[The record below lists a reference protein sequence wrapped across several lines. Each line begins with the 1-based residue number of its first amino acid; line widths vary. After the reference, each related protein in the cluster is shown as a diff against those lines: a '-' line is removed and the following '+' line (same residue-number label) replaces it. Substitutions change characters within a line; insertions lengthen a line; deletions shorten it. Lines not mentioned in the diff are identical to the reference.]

1 MSKLLANQIA
11 NYNDNGPV
19 EVKEGV
25 NIPTGKPL
33 QVAGGSGTSGQF
45 LKSTGSSVDWEDFP
59 SIPAAQVNADWNAT
73 SGVAQIS
80 NKPTLATVAISG
92 SYNDLLNQ
100 PTIPAGQVQVDW
112 NENQTGSLRYI
123 LNKPT
128 LFSGAYSDLTGKPT
142 VPAVLND
149 LADVSIVS
157 PNDGEYVQW
166 NAAQTRWVT
175 GTGSAGIQN
184 VVEDTTPQLGGDL
197 DANGFNIDM
206 GGNNITDAKVG
217 EWNAAYAWGN
227 HAAQGYLTT
236 YTDTTYSQACIG
248 DSVGVKVRLA
258 ASSGVVDDILIT
270 AGTGITIDQIGTE
283 GFRINS
289 SGGGGGGG
297 GATVTT
303 SDAAPTTP
311 SDGDLW
317 WKSNEGRLKVY
328 YDDGSGTQ
336 WVDAS
341 PPLSP
346 SFTPKISNN
355 TVSFEAKYN
364 TLSQQHYLEQV
375 GHILPATNATYDI
388 GSAEKKVRHLFLS
401 DNSIWLGE
409 DVKMSRKAGKVK
421 FYTRN
426 RSKVPEAVASAGG
439 SLSGCITFVNL
450 QYPGRTG
457 PVNSDTLLLNDWL
470 HYFCDLTSAPV
481 GTYGPE
487 DLWPSETINDVANDN
502 FNTDDWLDQIGLDQP
517 GRAVAPQINDDASEY
532 KLSEG
537 VSFLRTS
544 ALADF
549 PVKVVGAQLKDRTV
563 VEITIYVPQ
572 GGTPRTISELSIDGS
587 IAAQLK
593 FTGTPEGNTTNTFT
607 IKAIYFGSQ
616 WIATVAIG

>member
-1 MSKLLANQIA
+1 MSKLLANQIS

-19 EVKEGV
+19 EVKDGV

-33 QVAGGSGTSGQF
+33 QVAGGAGTSGQF

-59 SIPAAQVNADWNAT
+59 SIPSAQVNVDWNST
-73 SGVAQIS
+73 SGVTQII
-80 NKPTLATVAISG
+80 NKPNLAAVATSG
-92 SYNDLLNQ
+92 SYNDLINQ
-100 PTIPAGQVQVDW
+100 PTIPAAQVQSDW
-112 NENQTGSLRYI
+112 NENQSGSLRFI
-123 LNKPT
+123 KNKPT
-128 LFSGAYSDLTGKPT
+128 IFSGAYSDLTGRPT

-166 NAAQTRWVT
+166 NASQTRWVT

-197 DANGFNIDM
+197 DATGFSIDM
-206 GGNNITDAKVG
+206 GANNINDTKVG
-217 EWNAAYAWGN
+217 EWNNAYGWGN
-227 HAAQGYLTT
+227 HAAQGYLTS

-248 DSVGVKVRLA
+248 DAVGVKLRLS
-258 ASSGVVDDILIT
+258 ASSGVTDDVLIT
-270 AGTGITIDQIGTE
+270 AGTGITISAIGTE
-283 GFRINS
+283 GFTINS

-355 TVSFEAKYN
+355 TVTFEAKYN
-364 TLSQQHYLEQV
+364 TLSQQHYLENT
-375 GHILPATNATYDI
+375 GHILPAANATYDI

-409 DVKMSRKAGKVK
+409 DVKMSRKGGKVK

-426 RSKVPEAVASAGG
+426 LDKVPTPVTNAGG
-439 SLSGCITFVNL
+439 DLAGCITFVNL
-450 QYPGRTG
+450 EYSKSVTTA
-457 PVNSDTLLLNDWL
+457 SELTLNDWL
-470 HYFCDLTSAPV
+470 HYYCNLTSVAE
-481 GTYGPE
+481 GTYTPE
-487 DLWPSETINDVANDN
+487 DLWANETSGN
-502 FNTDDWLDQIGLDQP
+502 FAADDWSDQQIFNQAGKY
-517 GRAVAPQINDDASEY
+517 VAPQLNDDATEY
-532 KLSEG
+532 NLVNG
-537 VSFLRTS
+537 TSFLRTS
-544 ALADF
+544 ALNDF
-549 PVKVVGAQLKDRTV
+549 PVKVIGAQAVEGTV

-572 GGTPRTISELSIDGS
+572 GGTPRTMTTLSIDGADATQAT
-587 IAAQLK
+587 I
-593 FTGTPEGNTTNTFT
+593 TGTPEANTTNTFT
-607 IKAIYFGSQ
+607 IKAIYFGAV
-616 WIATVAIG
+616 WKATVAIG